1 MITSKET
8 QPPPEHKEEPK
19 EAQETIDRE
28 ALAIQH
34 INPFET
40 RPHIDDQGS
49 RRMPTEKERRFMDS
63 NLQSLQQLVGG
74 SNVRWQIDGALN
86 ISALGGDYI
95 GVHKDIDL
103 GIERDDLG
111 QLAGHLGTKGYG
123 VFISRPEDTRDPN
136 SPNVYER
143 VTSPSQ
149 VAHSREHLT
158 IAAIDNKGRVRTDAL
173 LNHMDLHIIE
183 RNKQGTAIGN
193 GGAELP
199 EKWMTP
205 SKVTFTGVELNI
217 SHPAKVAYYKL
228 FAGREYDLQDNR
240 TLVQTDALTA
250 GDIETIKKVIDQ
262 GVANYDKRPS
272 ELASSMVSALGAHP
286 SRESIMSFL
295 QDQPEIKD
303 RLEEFAPHLTRIAE
317 NILQSDFTIEQ
328 VKKTILDTF
337 QIPQKIEK
345 AKRAML
351 TLEQDFEDLEK
362 EKSIRK
368 NLEQD
373 IR

>member
-1 MITSKET
+1 M
-8 QPPPEHKEEPK
+8 
-19 EAQETIDRE
+19 
-28 ALAIQH
+28 
-34 INPFET
+34 
-40 RPHIDDQGS
+40 
-49 RRMPTEKERRFMDS
+49 
-63 NLQSLQQLVGG
+63 
-74 SNVRWQIDGALN
+74 
-86 ISALGGDYI
+86 
-95 GVHKDIDL
+95 
-103 GIERDDLG
+103 
-111 QLAGHLGTKGYG
+111 
-123 VFISRPEDTRDPN
+123 
-136 SPNVYER
+136 
-143 VTSPSQ
+143 
-149 VAHSREHLT
+149 
-158 IAAIDNKGRVRTDAL
+158 
-173 LNHMDLHIIE
+173 
-183 RNKQGTAIGN
+183 
-193 GGAELP
+193 
-199 EKWMTP
+199 
-205 SKVTFTGVELNI
+205 
-217 SHPAKVAYYKL
+217 
-228 FAGREYDLQDNR
+228 QDNR